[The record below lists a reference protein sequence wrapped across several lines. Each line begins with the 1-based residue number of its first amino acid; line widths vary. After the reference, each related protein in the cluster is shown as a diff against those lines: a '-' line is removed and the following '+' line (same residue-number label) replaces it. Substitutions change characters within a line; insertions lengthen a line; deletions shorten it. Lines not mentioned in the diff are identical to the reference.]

1 MPKIEV
7 NDKLCKGCYL
17 CVKACPKKCIA
28 KSAAFSKTGYYPA
41 TLATPEAC
49 IGCAM
54 CYTVCPDLA
63 ITVFK

>member
-17 CVKACPKKCIA
+17 CVKACPKQCLA
-28 KSAAFSKTGYYPA
+28 KSENFSKTGYYPA
-41 TLATPEAC
+41 KMAKPEAC
-49 IGCAM
+49 IGCSM
-54 CYTVCPDLA
+54 CYVVCPDLA